1 MRRSSTTRSFR
12 KPIAAWTGTTREAH
26 RRRSGRAGA
35 GREDRAAPHMLPHGD
50 RSGMVIE
57 PWLTDQWYCD
67 AVTLAQPAIKAV
79 EEGKTVF
86 RARSSGKHLFR
97 MDAQHPALVHQPPD
111 LVGPSDPGMVRAGR
125 RGVRRGDRGCG
136 KAAAEA
142 HYGAPTALTRDSDVL
157 DTIGA
162 LALPRPGWPGGPRS
176 WSATIPVTCWSPAS
190 TSSSS
195 GLPG

>member
-1 MRRSSTTRSFR
+1 
-12 KPIAAWTGTTREAH
+12 
-26 RRRSGRAGA
+26 
-35 GREDRAAPHMLPHGD
+35 MLPHGD

-86 RARSSGKHLFR
+86 LPKQWENTYFEWMRNI
-97 MDAQHPALVHQPPD
+97 QPLVHQPPD

-142 HYGAPTALTRDSDVL
+142 HGAPTALTAIRMCSTLVL
-157 DTIGA
+157 VGA
-162 LALPRPGWPGGPRS
+162 LALLRWAGPTDQGVGALLSR
-176 WSATIPVTCWSPAS
+176 
-190 TSSSS
+190 
-195 GLPG
+195 